1 MQLTVSVFVFISD
14 QHKTRIVYVC
24 LFPISKPLSIVF
36 TAYTSVRITVTER
49 SKKSDFLNK
58 KIHCKPRL
66 SVLKCFSFLSRDG
79 GVGSLQKG
87 SLQKSCYHLSQ
98 VKIFGRTN
106 VSNCSVL
113 KEASDSKV
121 FVTSAVHQLTACFLV
136 IRSQP
141 SAVFSAHCRM
151 RIGTEPLPGHDA
163 LTTSHRTRRP
173 QSPLTVITVNC
184 RNKISNPLA
193 NS

>member
-1 MQLTVSVFVFISD
+1 MFVFISD

-24 LFPISKPLSIVF
+24 LFPISYPPPLSSWLTRLFELPSLSAV
-36 TAYTSVRITVTER
+36 
-49 SKKSDFLNK
+49 KKVIFLNK
-58 KIHCKPRL
+58 KIHWKPRL
-66 SVLKCFSFLSRDG
+66 SVLKCFSFFSRDG
-79 GVGSLQKG
+79 VVGSLQKG
-87 SLQKSCYHLSQ
+87 CYHLSQ
-98 VKIFGRTN
+98 VKIFGKTN

-136 IRSQP
+136 IWSQP
-141 SAVFSAHCRM
+141 SAVFSAHCRT

-173 QSPLTVITVNC
+173 
-184 RNKISNPLA
+184 
-193 NS
+193 

>member
-1 MQLTVSVFVFISD
+1 MFVFISD

-24 LFPISKPLSIVF
+24 LFPISNPPPLSSWLTRLFELPSLSAV
-36 TAYTSVRITVTER
+36 
-49 SKKSDFLNK
+49 KKVICLNK
-58 KIHCKPRL
+58 KIHWKPRL
-66 SVLKCFSFLSRDG
+66 SVLKCFSFFSRDG
-79 GVGSLQKG
+79 VVGSLQKG
-87 SLQKSCYHLSQ
+87 CYHLSQ
-98 VKIFGRTN
+98 VKIFGKTN
-106 VSNCSVL
+106 VSNCGVL

-141 SAVFSAHCRM
+141 SAVFSAHCRT

-173 QSPLTVITVNC
+173 
-184 RNKISNPLA
+184 
-193 NS
+193 

>member
-1 MQLTVSVFVFISD
+1 MYACSQYPT
-14 QHKTRIVYVC
+14 
-24 LFPISKPLSIVF
+24 PSIVF
-36 TAYTSVRITVTER
+36 MAYTSVRITVTEC

-58 KIHCKPRL
+58 KIHWKPRL
-66 SVLKCFSFLSRDG
+66 SVLKCFSFFSRDG
-79 GVGSLQKG
+79 VVGSLQKG
-87 SLQKSCYHLSQ
+87 CYHLSQ
-98 VKIFGRTN
+98 VKIFGKTN

-141 SAVFSAHCRM
+141 SAVFSAHCRT

-173 QSPLTVITVNC
+173 
-184 RNKISNPLA
+184 
-193 NS
+193 